1 MSDYIEI
8 PDSLMREML
17 EALLNWYPKGSTSLA
32 DVPVGMIDG
41 FIEMVKDTGG
51 CDHSVGICACGEEAI
66 VQELLL
72 LKDGKATC
80 TICGGEGHTW
90 DADKYE
96 AARVQAA
103 KEGYDASEGE
113 GAVPCFGCDGKGI
126 VRIGKERAKALAALP
141 SDPGYDYLTG
151 P

>member
-1 MSDYIEI
+1 MSDYIEV
-8 PDSLMREML
+8 PDSVMREML
-17 EALLNWYPKGSTSLA
+17 EALLAGFPKGSTSLS
-32 DVPVGMIDG
+32 DVPVGFIDG
-41 FIEMVKDTGG
+41 FIDMVKDAGG

-66 VQELLL
+66 AAELLL
-72 LKDGKATC
+72 LKDGKTTC
-80 TICGGEGHTW
+80 RICGGDGYTW

-126 VRIGKERAKALAALP
+126 VRVGISRTAPAF
-141 SDPGYDYLTG
+141 
-151 P
+151 